1 MLNPARPADI
11 RGSRA
16 VPVATL
22 ALAVA
27 VFIVDTATGLEIT
40 VGLFY
45 LPVVLLAARFF
56 RGRQLVLVAAACAVL
71 SVSTFL
77 IDTLIIPRG
86 SGVLAGA
93 VNMLGLVPLTIALT
107 TWFLLQAQDRQR
119 KLREQAGLLDL
130 TQAAMFSRDADD
142 RIELWNRGAEELYG
156 WHRTEAVGR
165 VAHELLNTIFPAPLA
180 EIEAELRRTG
190 RWTGEIVHTR
200 RDGEKRFVDSRWSLQ
215 RDEQGQPVLLLETNT
230 DTTELKRNREALR
243 QAEADLTRMH
253 RVLVL
258 GEMTSSIAHEI
269 NQPVSALITNASA
282 GLRWLAARP
291 PNVDEARLSLEA
303 IAANGHRVGEIV
315 SRIRGLAKK
324 APPRRESV
332 DVNGV
337 IREVVALSQTKLTRH
352 RVHLVSRLAD
362 KMPRVMADSLQL
374 QQVVLNLLVNAVEAM
389 DGVADRPRELTI
401 TSGVGEKDQ
410 ALVEVRDTGVGLD
423 PTNADRLFQSF
434 YTTKADGMGM
444 GLAISHSIIAA
455 HGGQLSAAPNE
466 PHGALFRLTLP
477 IDGSG
482 SRAGARLAGPDAP

>member
-1 MLNPARPADI
+1 MLYPARPADI

-16 VPVATL
+16 VPIATL
-22 ALAVA
+22 GLALA
-27 VFIVDTATGLEIT
+27 VFIVDTATPFEINI
-40 VGLFY
+40 GLFY
-45 LPVVLLAARFF
+45 VPVVLLAARFL
-56 RGRQLVLVAAACAVL
+56 RGRQLILVAAVCAVL
-71 SVSTFL
+71 SISTC
-77 IDTLIIPRG
+77 IINMTILGRPD
-86 SGVLAGA
+86 AGGGL
-93 VNMLGLVPLTIALT
+93 VNMLGLVPLAIALT

-130 TQAAMFSRDADD
+130 TQDAVFSRDADD
-142 RIELWNRGAEELYG
+142 RIEFWNRGAEDLYG

-165 VAHELLNTIFPAPLA
+165 VAHELLETSFPIPHA

-190 RWTGEIVHTR
+190 RWAGELVRTR

-215 RDEQGQPVLLLETNT
+215 PPEQGQPVLILETNT

-269 NQPVSALITNASA
+269 NQPVSALVTNANA

-291 PNVDEARLSLEA
+291 PNVDEARLTLEA

-315 SRIRGLAKK
+315 SRLRGLAKK

-332 DVNGV
+332 DVNDV
-337 IREVVALSQTKLTRH
+337 IREVVALSQPKLTRH
-352 RVHLVSRLAD
+352 RVQLVSRLAD
-362 KMPRVMADSLQL
+362 RMPRVTADSLQL

-389 DGVADRPRELTI
+389 DGVTDRPRELTI
-401 TSGVGEKDQ
+401 TSAAGETDE
-410 ALVEVRDTGVGLD
+410 ALIEVRDTGVGLD
-423 PTNADRLFQSF
+423 PTNTDRLFQSF

-444 GLAISHSIIAA
+444 GLAISRSIVAA
-455 HGGQLSAAPNE
+455 HGGRLSAAPNE
-466 PHGALFRLTLP
+466 PHGARFRLTLP

-482 SRAGARLAGPDAP
+482 LRPAAAPGS

>member
-1 MLNPARPADI
+1 MLDPARPADI

-22 ALAVA
+22 ALALA
-27 VFIVDTATGLEIT
+27 VFIVDTATPFEINI
-40 VGLFY
+40 GLFY
-45 LPVVLLAARFF
+45 LPVVLLAARFLQ
-56 RGRQLVLVAAACAVL
+56 GRQLVLVAAACAVL
-71 SVSTFL
+71 SIASFV
-77 IDTLIIPRG
+77 INVI
-86 SGVLAGA
+86 VLRNPPSLGGT
-93 VNMLGLVPLTIALT
+93 VNMLGLVPLAIALT

-142 RIELWNRGAEELYG
+142 RIEFWNRGAEELYG
-156 WHRTEAVGR
+156 WHRTDAVGR
-165 VAHELLNTIFPAPLA
+165 VAHELLETIFPVPLA

-190 RWTGEIVHTR
+190 RWAGELVHTR

-215 RDEQGQPVLLLETNT
+215 RDEQGQPVLILETNT
-230 DTTELKRNREALR
+230 DTTERKRTGEALR
-243 QAEADLTRMH
+243 QAEADLARMH

-258 GEMTSSIAHEI
+258 GELSSSIAHEI

-303 IAANGHRVGEIV
+303 IAANGHRVSEIIA
-315 SRIRGLAKK
+315 RICGLAKK

-332 DVNGV
+332 DVNDV
-337 IREVVALSQTKLTRH
+337 IREVVALSQPKLTRH

-362 KMPRVMADSLQL
+362 NMPRVMADSLQL

-401 TSGVGEKDQ
+401 TSAAGEKDQ

-444 GLAISHSIIAA
+444 GLAISRSIIAA
-455 HGGQLSAAPNE
+455 HEGRLSAAPNE

-477 IDGSG
+477 IDGSE
-482 SRAGARLAGPDAP
+482 SRPGARLAGPDAP